1 MLEDE
6 RGRRFTLRW
15 QSEGIAR
22 LAERI
27 GEREVPLADRTAA
40 EALTNTRLFVPRSA
54 LPAAEAD
61 EYYLADLIGL
71 RAEDQD
77 GRVIGR
83 VAVVHDYGAG
93 TSLEIT
99 LDGGAPALILP
110 FTARAVPVVDV
121 PGGRIVVD
129 PAGNHDRPNPRAKP
143 PRTTGWRRGHELA
156 HDRPHPVSRDVT
168 RGRSAPPSRAARWKT
183 GSGAWTRM
191 TSANTASAVTGR
203 WIDTPFGGGA
213 GMVMRPDVIA
223 AALAAHRPPGDGRAT
238 HLSHAARQTADP
250 GRCDPLGCGA
260 WPRSALRPL

>member
-1 MLEDE
+1 LPEERILMGVIGRPHGVRGLVHVQSFTADPQALAEYGVLEDE

-27 GEREVPLADRTAA
+27 GGRDVPLADRTAA

-54 LPAAEAD
+54 LPAAEED

-71 RAEDQD
+71 RAEDQE

-99 LDGGAPALILP
+99 LDSGGPALILP

-129 PAGNHDRPNPRAKP
+129 PPETTVGEPQGDATGDDRAEARA
-143 PRTTGWRRGHELA
+143 
-156 HDRPHPVSRDVT
+156 
-168 RGRSAPPSRAARWKT
+168 
-183 GSGAWTRM
+183 
-191 TSANTASAVTGR
+191 
-203 WIDTPFGGGA
+203 
-213 GMVMRPDVIA
+213 
-223 AALAAHRPPGDGRAT
+223 
-238 HLSHAARQTADP
+238 
-250 GRCDPLGCGA
+250 
-260 WPRSALRPL
+260 

>member
-1 MLEDE
+1 MGVIGRPHGVRGLVHVQSFTADPLALADYGVLEDE

-27 GEREVPLADRTAA
+27 GGRDLPVADRTAA

-77 GRVIGR
+77 GRIIGR

-99 LDGGAPALILP
+99 LESGAPPLILP

-129 PAGNHDRPNPRAKP
+129 PPETTVGEPQGESTGDDRVEARA
-143 PRTTGWRRGHELA
+143 
-156 HDRPHPVSRDVT
+156 
-168 RGRSAPPSRAARWKT
+168 
-183 GSGAWTRM
+183 
-191 TSANTASAVTGR
+191 
-203 WIDTPFGGGA
+203 
-213 GMVMRPDVIA
+213 
-223 AALAAHRPPGDGRAT
+223 
-238 HLSHAARQTADP
+238 
-250 GRCDPLGCGA
+250 
-260 WPRSALRPL
+260 